1 MKLNY
6 REKVILGI
14 FLAVVICIAGF
25 VLLVKPKNQAIKDD
39 KALRESKQT
48 EREEVE
54 KKIAEIKK
62 LQDQI
67 DTTYTETTKLTD
79 DFVDY
84 DEIYRTEKFDMFMQH
99 FAEENEVKITTLNVG
114 SLGEASMDYYYFEKE
129 IANND
134 LFTSADLNGDRQ
146 DEFDKNNAEGAS
158 LSERTVEDIMGADYA
173 VSVTGKK
180 ENIWNFMQAL
190 AEQDETIIIRTVGI
204 SDYTF
209 GAEPDS
215 KELQGDEES
224 SVTFTI
230 SAYSIYEM
238 AKPNTAE

>member
-39 KALRESKQT
+39 KALRESKQA

-54 KKIAEIKK
+54 SKIAEIKK

-99 FAEENEVKITTLNVG
+99 FAEESEVKITALNVG

-180 ENIWNFMQAL
+180 ENIWNFMKAL
-190 AEQDETIIIRTVGI
+190 AEQDETILIKNVGI
-204 SDYTF
+204 ADYTF

>member
-99 FAEENEVKITTLNVG
+99 FAEENEVKITALNVG
-114 SLGEASMDYYYFEKE
+114 SLGEAPMDYYYFEKE

-180 ENIWNFMQAL
+180 ENIWNFMKAL
-190 AEQDETIIIRTVGI
+190 AEQDETIIIKTVGI
-204 SDYTF
+204 ADYTF

>member
-39 KALRESKQT
+39 KALRESKQA

-54 KKIAEIKK
+54 SKIAEIKK

-67 DTTYTETTKLTD
+67 DTIYTETTKLTD

-99 FAEENEVKITTLNVG
+99 FAEESEVKITALNVG

-180 ENIWNFMQAL
+180 ENIWNFMKAL
-190 AEQDETIIIRTVGI
+190 AEQDETILIKNVGI
-204 SDYTF
+204 ADYTF